1 MSLSVFMLFV
11 QLNSDSNIV
20 QFDFNHHFVNL
31 QSESYNTIKKAIEEN
46 SFSFQQFNPT
56 IHPYYSFSSEYVTG
70 DSKHILF
77 QRNISNGQP
86 DSNYFVYNQDD
97 INEEYDRFH
106 ELFEY
111 LENSKVLNLNIVE
124 PKNLKKFLK
133 ALQDC
138 VEKKDFKLCQIDI
151 RQDYKR
157 FDGVDGDIVKCLNDC
172 MNQINDA
179 ATNFEMLDNYFKI
192 IKDVQ
197 RVLDVRFG
205 IIDGMH
211 RIHALYNALKI
222 DKNGENDDS
231 SLNDYQ
237 LLFVK
242 EENDFNMNVKMMNF
256 YNYYNISELGHVCR
270 KYSTYLMN
278 QNVKIVNCTFLDM
291 LRKLMIKSDEIMIK
305 NGQEIFEYL
314 ITEAK
319 ECKGTTKKKL
329 KQRFKYVKQ
338 FMIDIEEEVGYTLNS
353 FLTRDL
359 VINQLQDDD
368 KNKDYDDKK
377 WFKYSN
383 SKPNYN
389 DMYDKFCQIP
399 LLLAMYNEI
408 TELFYLTS
416 TKGFDQELQHDILEF
431 HKEVNNCTEFQ
442 FNEDLSVKQKSDLKK
457 SLGTYTTMPKFSIN
471 HLKIDA
477 IFSNNTVKYFGYKI
491 SDNNKNWK
499 KLQNPVDKNLMVP
512 MTATIGILI
521 TFMKM
526 VRFNRNSVI
535 TLKSILDNQTENQ
548 QHKQRQGLQSTISNT
563 HISYKVVALITT
575 ISSNICCHL
584 MDKMKKDNKKI
595 KWQSSARNMFQQLL
609 WSILISDLLHAY
621 KLYGNNPDFSDDSIC
636 IEVIKTMM
644 NITYDDDFEIDKYD
658 PNKKKYYVECLN
670 QKNEK
675 LTFFEYLLLYY
686 NKYVIEFFERDCTIK
701 EMILYRFIFN
711 GKFDRDRNEVLAKGL
726 ERDSLFRTCF
736 NSCVDIE
743 ANFTNIDP
751 TKVSL
756 WLFST
761 FISVVIKEKKLK
773 DWGLT
778 VQRKDLRHKKK
789 EGKKQTTN
797 TETLD
802 DDDDASSE
810 SIDNNSRKRKRIE
823 ENVTK
828 VQTRLSKKNKS
839 FGKKVDKDNKNDE
852 SDYND
857 DIESDNSDKD
867 FDPNNK
873 DDNDDDNDDDDNDN
887 ESNYN
892 DDEEEIEEQDD
903 RDNIIDVNQIGFK
916 SRQIILCK
924 NEPKAT
930 RAIKLF
936 KLLETEK
943 NEDVRKKYLEE
954 YDTIIQFLN
963 CLENNG
969 NNQKM
974 SETQKNLQQRLE
986 KFDKEHNFI
995 EIIDD
1000 DDDFIKQT
1008 LSPKFITMKSL
1019 KYSEINS
1026 GNDEIFTTLF
1036 IGDKKND
1043 NNIMIQDNEIVNDNE
1058 NDDSDK
1064 EKKKK

>member
-20 QFDFNHHFVNL
+20 QYDFNHHFVNL

-56 IHPYYSFSSEYVTG
+56 IHPYYSMSSEYLTG
-70 DSKHILF
+70 DSRYMLF
-77 QRNISNGQP
+77 QRNISNGQL
-86 DSNYFVYNQDD
+86 DSNYFVYNQED
-97 INEEYDRFH
+97 INEEYARFH
-106 ELFEY
+106 KLFEY
-111 LENSKVLNLNIVE
+111 LENNEVLNLNIVE
-124 PKNLKKFLK
+124 PENLKKFLK
-133 ALQDC
+133 ALIDC
-138 VEKKDFKLCQIDI
+138 VEKENFELCQMDI
-151 RQDYKR
+151 KGDYKR
-157 FDGVDGDIVKCLNDC
+157 FDGNDRDIVKCLNDYI
-172 MNQINDA
+172 NQINDT
-179 ATNFEMLDNYFKI
+179 ATNFEMLNNYFKI

-211 RIHALYNALKI
+211 RIHALYKTLKI
-222 DKNGENDDS
+222 DKNAENET

-242 EENDFNMNVKMMNF
+242 EGKDFNMNVKMMNF
-256 YNYYNISELGHVCR
+256 YNYYNISELGQVCR

-278 QNVKIVNCTFLDM
+278 QNVKIVNCTFLDI

-305 NGQEIFEYL
+305 NGQEIFDYL

-319 ECKGTTKKKL
+319 QEKGKTKQS
-329 KQRFKYVKQ
+329 KQRLEKIKH
-338 FMIDIEEEVGYTLNS
+338 FMIDIEEDVGYTLNS

-359 VINQLQDDD
+359 VIDQLQDDN
-368 KNKDYDDKK
+368 KNKDYDGKK

-389 DMYDKFCQIP
+389 EMYDKFCQIP
-399 LLLAMYNEI
+399 LLIAMYNEI

-431 HKEVNNCTEFQ
+431 HKEVNNCTQFQ
-442 FNEDLSVKQKSDLKK
+442 FDEDLSVKLSDLKK
-457 SLGTYTTMPKFSIN
+457 SLGTYTTMPRFSIN

-477 IFSNNTVKYFGYKI
+477 TFSNNTVKYFGYKLGDI
-491 SDNNKNWK
+491 NKCWK

-526 VRFNRNSVI
+526 VRFNRKSVI
-535 TLKSILDNQTENQ
+535 TLKSILDNQTEHQ
-548 QHKQRQGLQSTISNT
+548 QHTQRQRLQPTISNT

-575 ISSNICCHL
+575 ISSNICYHL
-584 MDKMKKDNKKI
+584 MGKMRKDGIRI

-636 IEVIKTMM
+636 IGVIKTMM
-644 NITYDDDFEIDKYD
+644 NITYDDDFEIDKND
-658 PNKKKYYVECLN
+658 TNNKNYYVECQN
-670 QKNEK
+670 HKNEK

-686 NKYVIEFFERDCTIK
+686 NKYVVEIFERDCTI
-701 EMILYRFIFN
+701 EGILNRFIFN
-711 GKFDRDRNEVLAKGL
+711 GKFDRDREEVLKNGL
-726 ERDSLFRTCF
+726 ETDTLFRTCF

-743 ANFTNIDP
+743 ANFTNINP
-751 TKVSL
+751 TEVSL

-778 VQRKDLRHKKK
+778 VRRKDLRHKKTK
-789 EGKKQTTN
+789 GKKQTTN

-802 DDDDASSE
+802 DDDDASSK
-810 SIDNNSRKRKRIE
+810 SIEKNSRKRKLIE
-823 ENVTK
+823 ENVK
-828 VQTRLSKKNKS
+828 VQTRSSKKKRIDKNVDNDEHKKNK
-839 FGKKVDKDNKNDE
+839 KYNTNDE
-852 SDYND
+852 LDYND
-857 DIESDNSDKD
+857 EIESDNSDEE

-873 DDNDDDNDDDDNDN
+873 DDNDDDNDDNDNDN

-892 DDEEEIEEQDD
+892 DDENVIEEQED
-903 RDNIIDVNQIGFK
+903 RDNK
-916 SRQIILCK
+916 KQIILCK

-936 KLLETEK
+936 KLLENEK

-954 YDTIIQFLN
+954 YDTIIEFLN
-963 CLENNG
+963 CLENIK
-969 NNQKM
+969 NQKM
-974 SETQKNLQQRLE
+974 SKTQKNLLQRLE
-986 KFDKEHNFI
+986 KFDKEHDFI

-1026 GNDEIFTTLF
+1026 NNDEISTTLF
-1036 IGDKKND
+1036 IGDKNE
-1043 NNIMIQDNEIVNDNE
+1043 QDNEIVDDNDND
-1058 NDDSDK
+1058 NSDK